1 MPALLRNSGDTSAI
15 QHDLGPSTGEAAVR
29 RFAEAINA
37 ADAEAAIA
45 VADPEIEF
53 LSVLAVGGRPYVG
66 HDGIRQYFAD
76 VSSAWSRWAVEVH
89 RVAPGA
95 DGRVAIAMTMHIV
108 GKESGVGFSVST
120 GHVWTIR
127 DGKLLS
133 NKPFRDAD
141 EALRMVGDQA

>member
-1 MPALLRNSGDTSAI
+1 VDTSTI
-15 QHDLGPSTGEAAVR
+15 QRHLETSRSEAAVR

-37 ADAEAAIA
+37 ADVDAAVA

-76 VSSAWSRWAVEVH
+76 VASAWSRWTVEVH
-89 RVAPGA
+89 RVQPGA
-95 DGRVAIAMTMHIV
+95 DGRVAIAMTMHVV
-108 GKESGVGFSVST
+108 GKESGAGFSAST

-127 DGKLLS
+127 NGKLLS
-133 NKPFRDAD
+133 NKPYRDGD
-141 EALRMVGDQA
+141 EALRTVGDQA

>member
-1 MPALLRNSGDTSAI
+1 MSRS
-15 QHDLGPSTGEAAVR
+15 EAAVS
-29 RFAEAINA
+29 RFAEAISD
-37 ADAEAAIA
+37 ADSEAAIA

-76 VSSAWSRWAVEVH
+76 VSSAWSRWTVEVH
-89 RVAPGA
+89 RVALGA
-95 DGRVAIAMTMHIV
+95 DGRVGISMTMHVV
-108 GKESGVGFSVST
+108 GKESGAGFSVRT

-127 DGKLLS
+127 NGKLLS

-141 EALRMVGDQA
+141 EALRTVGEPP

>member
-1 MPALLRNSGDTSAI
+1 
-15 QHDLGPSTGEAAVR
+15 
-29 RFAEAINA
+29 
-37 ADAEAAIA
+37 
-45 VADPEIEF
+45 
-53 LSVLAVGGRPYVG
+53 
-66 HDGIRQYFAD
+66 
-76 VSSAWSRWAVEVH
+76 
-89 RVAPGA
+89 
-95 DGRVAIAMTMHIV
+95 MTMHIV

>member
-1 MPALLRNSGDTSAI
+1 VDTSTI
-15 QHDLGPSTGEAAVR
+15 QRHLEMSRSEAAVR

-37 ADAEAAIA
+37 ADVDAAVA

-76 VSSAWSRWAVEVH
+76 VASAWSRWTVEVH
-89 RVAPGA
+89 RVQPGT
-95 DGRVAIAMTMHIV
+95 DGRVAIAMTMHVV
-108 GKESGVGFSVST
+108 GKESGAGFSAST

-127 DGKLLS
+127 NGKLLS
-133 NKPFRDAD
+133 NKPYRDGD
-141 EALRMVGDQA
+141 EALRTVGDQA